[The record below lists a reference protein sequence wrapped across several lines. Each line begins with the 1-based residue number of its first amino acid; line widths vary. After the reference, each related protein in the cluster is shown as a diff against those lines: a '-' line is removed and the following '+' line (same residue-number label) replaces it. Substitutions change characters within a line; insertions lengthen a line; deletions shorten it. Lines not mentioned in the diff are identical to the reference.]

1 MKTIFYI
8 LSFYFFLFGLG
19 NDYAYC
25 AQNIQSSITENC
37 NSKLNQTQFF
47 KIKEYSFIAIEF
59 TDIELEE
66 DYHNDDNLD
75 TATTLVLNKYWKSN
89 CQLNLDT
96 VFVSYLDN
104 NYNPTN
110 TSLGLL
116 TSPLYLKNNVFR
128 I

>member
-19 NDYAYC
+19 NDYAYS

-47 KIKEYSFIAIEF
+47 KTKEYSFIVIEF

-75 TATTLVLNKYWKSN
+75 TATTLILNKYWKSN

-110 TSLGLL
+110 TSLSLL

>member
-1 MKTIFYI
+1 MKTFFYI

-19 NDYAYC
+19 NYYAYC
-25 AQNIQSSITENC
+25 AQNIQSSVTENC

-47 KIKEYSFIAIEF
+47 KTKEYSLIAIEF

-75 TATTLVLNKYWKSN
+75 TATTIILNKYWKTNS
-89 CQLNLDT
+89 QLDLET
-96 VFVSYLDN
+96 VFVSYLDSH
-104 NYNPTN
+104 YNPTN
-110 TSLGLL
+110 ISLGLL
-116 TSPLYLKNNVFR
+116 SSPLYLKNSVFR